1 MDSFPF
7 QIVREINTKS
17 LEVDNNEAE
26 EELQGCLDQR
36 TENNDDDVD
45 PACKRR
51 LVLEQKI
58 LYYQKK
64 ISWLRKSKKEL
75 KDRMNKVNIL
85 Q

>member
-7 QIVREINTKS
+7 QIVCKVNTKS
-17 LEVDNNEAE
+17 LEVDDNEAE

-45 PACKRR
+45 PACKRC

-58 LYYQKK
+58 LIKKK

-75 KDRMNKVNIL
+75 KVNIW